1 MASSNASI
9 HNLSHEHIVPLE
21 SVVAGEHSRSYDG
34 AAGVSVN
41 SERFPRQ
48 RSPHAFQST
57 PMNPQYSVEAT
68 WNKILDSQAAWN
80 AARKILDPQRVVL
93 KRLKAWRQWDTDRY
107 KSLSKFIMSK
117 AGFPK
122 RPICATPGQIFSV
135 ATYFFTPRWS
145 LKVIVCDFGEGR
157 FERFEV
163 DLENVTQ
170 CK

>member
-9 HNLSHEHIVPLE
+9 HVSSRNLSHEHIAPLE
-21 SVVAGEHSRSYDG
+21 SVITGEHSKSYDG
-34 AAGVSVN
+34 AAGVS
-41 SERFPRQ
+41 FYQ
-48 RSPHAFQST
+48 
-57 PMNPQYSVEAT
+57 QYPEHNAT
-68 WNKILDSQAAWN
+68 TKKILDSQAAWN
-80 AARKILDPQRVVL
+80 AARKMLDSQRAVL

-107 KSLSKFIMSK
+107 KSLRKFIMSK
-117 AGFPK
+117 AGLPK
-122 RPICATPGQIFSV
+122 RPKCPTPGQLFSL